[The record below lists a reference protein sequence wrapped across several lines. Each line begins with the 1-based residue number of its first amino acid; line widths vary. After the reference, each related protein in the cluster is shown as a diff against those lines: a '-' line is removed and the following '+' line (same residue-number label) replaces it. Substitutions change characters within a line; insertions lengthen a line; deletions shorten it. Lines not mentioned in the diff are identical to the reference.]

1 MISAASA
8 WFFWQ
13 MPADAGSEIS
23 GRKPIDISSRKGAE
37 KRAAADAVKKALQ
50 MGADKGVH
58 VLDDAIAG
66 SDAPAGE
73 DDAADSGSPDH
84 DASSDDD
91 VWGRESCSEAMP
103 GSFWVWSWFGSCGE
117 RPLEAAET
125 LIR

>member
-1 MISAASA
+1 MGLLPPSASA
-8 WFFWQ
+8 SSWGLQRGSTPRYGCGDPSPFIAPG
-13 MPADAGSEIS
+13 PAA
-23 GRKPIDISSRKGAE
+23 
-37 KRAAADAVKKALQ
+37 Q
-50 MGADKGVH
+50 T
-58 VLDDAIAG
+58 AG

-117 RPLEAAET
+117 RPLEAADT